1 MKPKLISNKNRWER
15 GSAALS
21 KFQKRSGHCCPPQT
35 LVESKFR
42 LGQWVN
48 VQRYRKDKLSI
59 ERKRRLDRMGFVW
72 NFSEYRWNNGF
83 KNLLKF
89 RKP

>member
-15 GSAALS
+15 GFAALS
-21 KFQKRSGHCCPPQT
+21 KFQKRSGHCCPPQI
-35 LVESKFR
+35 LVEGKFR
-42 LGQWVN
+42 LGQLVN

-83 KNLLKF
+83 KKALKTF
-89 RKP
+89 